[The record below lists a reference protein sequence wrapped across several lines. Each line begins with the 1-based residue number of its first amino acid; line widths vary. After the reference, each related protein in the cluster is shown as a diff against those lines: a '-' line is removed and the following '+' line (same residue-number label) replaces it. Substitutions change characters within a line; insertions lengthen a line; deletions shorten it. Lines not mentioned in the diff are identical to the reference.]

1 MYTHSKCRH
10 ESNFFGIIEVGL
22 VVRTID
28 QIRWLKVLPHILVTI
43 TLHLFFFK
51 KGKQVLRVERTVL
64 KRFSRVR
71 TYHAKWLSLSIVVF
85 SMLKTA
91 LYNIPFCSYI
101 INLRC
106 GFTGLFIDIDIIFA
120 PVFPM
125 CLRHRWTFARCSKAQ
140 ARVHDIH
147 RKSVYLNYKID
158 PIKHI
163 S

>member
-1 MYTHSKCRH
+1 M
-10 ESNFFGIIEVGL
+10 
-22 VVRTID
+22 
-28 QIRWLKVLPHILVTI
+28 
-43 TLHLFFFK
+43 
-51 KGKQVLRVERTVL
+51 
-64 KRFSRVR
+64 
-71 TYHAKWLSLSIVVF
+71 AIVVHRRF

-125 CLRHRWTFARCSKAQ
+125 CLRHRWTFARCSEAQAQAQ

-163 S
+163 SYCQYVCFFLHISIFFFIRAIVLLVCKQQVQVL

>member
-1 MYTHSKCRH
+1 M
-10 ESNFFGIIEVGL
+10 
-22 VVRTID
+22 
-28 QIRWLKVLPHILVTI
+28 LPHILVAI
-43 TLHLFFFK
+43 TLHLFLK
-51 KGKQVLRVERTVL
+51 KKRKTSIASWKNRFATV
-64 KRFSRVR
+64 FSCA
-71 TYHAKWLSLSIVVF
+71 HISCQMAIVVHRRF

-106 GFTGLFIDIDIIFA
+106 GSTGLFIDIDIIFA

-125 CLRHRWTFARCSKAQ
+125 CLRHRWTFARCSEAQVQ